1 MDFKF
6 LIAADVHLDSPLHG
20 LSQYPGAPVDLLRG
34 ATREALKN
42 LVRLALEEQVS
53 LVLLAGDLYDG
64 NWRDYNTG
72 LFLAQQLARLREGG
86 IRAFVIH
93 GNHDAENRMTRSL
106 NLPDNVT
113 VFKTRRAETI
123 RLEDLG
129 VAIHGQGFA
138 RKDVMDNLAE
148 HYPAA
153 QADFFNIGM
162 LHTALS
168 GGYQGHAPYAPCTL
182 GTLQSKAY
190 DLWALGHVH
199 TPVVLCEEPLILFP
213 GNIQGRHVRE
223 TGPKGCALVAVE
235 DGKVVSH
242 EQRNLHV
249 LRWEIIRVDATEAS
263 DPDSVVEMAAAA
275 VATEVERGGGEFVAT
290 RLAITGDSR
299 AHRRLLENPEHW
311 TAGIRATVAATTAEA
326 AWVEKVQFLT
336 KPGVDPEDRLPGSG
350 PLADL
355 LRYVDGLSADDQL
368 RALLAEDLQ
377 TLREKLPAEIFLG
390 DEGITPDSPHD
401 LARTVADVKGMLIP
415 RLLASRVTK

>member
-20 LSQYPGAPVDLLRG
+20 LSQYPGAPVDTLRG

-72 LFLAQQLARLREGG
+72 LFLAQQLARLQEGG
-86 IRAFVIH
+86 IKVFIIH

-106 NLPDNVT
+106 RLPGNVT
-113 VFKTRRAETI
+113 VFATRRPETVC
-123 RLEDLG
+123 LEDLG

-138 RKDVMDNLAE
+138 RKDVTDNLAE

-153 QADFFNIGM
+153 RTDCFNIGM

-168 GGYQGHAPYAPCTL
+168 GYQGHALYAPCSL
-182 GTLQSKAY
+182 GTLQSKYY

-223 TGPKGCALVAVE
+223 TGPKGCTLVSVE
-235 DGKVVSH
+235 EGKVVSH
-242 EQRNLHV
+242 EQRDLHV
-249 LRWEIIRVDATEAS
+249 LRWEVVQVDATEAS
-263 DPDSVVEMAAAA
+263 DPDSVVEMAVAA
-275 VATEVERGGGEFVAT
+275 VAAEVKRGGDEFVAA
-290 RLAITGDSR
+290 RVSITGDCR

-311 TAGIRATVAATTAEA
+311 AAGIRGAVAAATAEA
-326 AWVEKVQFLT
+326 SWVEKVQFLT
-336 KPGVDPEDRLPGSG
+336 GSGVDPEDSLQGSG

-355 LRYVDGLSADDQL
+355 LRYVDVLSANDQL
-368 RALLAEDLQ
+368 RALLAEDLKI
-377 TLREKLPAEIFLG
+377 LREKLPAEVFLG
-390 DEGITPDSPHD
+390 EEGITPDAPVA
-401 LARTVADVKGMLIP
+401 LARAVADVKGMLIP

>member
-1 MDFKF
+1 MDFKC
-6 LIAADVHLDSPLHG
+6 LIAADLHLDSPLHG
-20 LSQYPGAPVDLLRG
+20 LSQYPGAPVDMLRG

-86 IRAFVIH
+86 IRVFVIH

-113 VFKTRRAETI
+113 VFKTRRADTI
-123 RLEDLG
+123 RLEALG

-148 HYPAA
+148 HYPVA

-168 GGYQGHAPYAPCTL
+168 GYQGHAPYAPCSL

-199 TPVVLCEEPLILFP
+199 TPVILCEEPLILFP

-223 TGPKGCALVAVE
+223 IGPKGCALVTVE

-249 LRWEIIRVDATEAS
+249 LRWEIVRVDATEAS

-275 VATEVERGGGEFVAT
+275 VATEIERGGGEFVAT
-290 RLAITGDSR
+290 RVALTGDSR
-299 AHRRLLENPEHW
+299 AHRRLLENPERW
-311 TAGIRATVAATTAEA
+311 TAEIRQTVAATTTET

-336 KPGVDPEDRLPGSG
+336 RPGLDPQDSLPGSG

-355 LRYVDGLSADDQL
+355 LRYVDGLAADDQL

-377 TLREKLPAEIFLG
+377 TLKEKLPTEIFLG
-390 DEGITPDSPHD
+390 DEGIAPDSPD
-401 LARTVADVKGMLIP
+401 ALARAVADVKGMLIP

>member
-1 MDFKF
+1 MDFKC

-20 LSQYPGAPVDLLRG
+20 LSRYPGAPVEMLRG
-34 ATREALKN
+34 ATREALEK
-42 LVRLALEEQVS
+42 LIQLALEEQVAV
-53 LVLLAGDLYDG
+53 VLLAGDLYDG

-72 LFLAQQLARLREGG
+72 LFLSQQLARLQEGG

-106 NLPDNVT
+106 RLPPNVRVFTTRQPET
-113 VFKTRRAETI
+113 V
-123 RLEDLG
+123 RLEDIG

-138 RKDVMDNLAE
+138 RKDVTDNLAE
-148 HYPAA
+148 RYPAA
-153 QADFFNIGM
+153 LPDFFNIGM

-168 GGYQGHAPYAPCTL
+168 GYQGHAPYAPCSL

-235 DGKVVSH
+235 DGRVASH
-242 EQRNLHV
+242 EQRQLQV
-249 LRWEIIRVDATEAS
+249 LRWEVVRVDTTEAA

-275 VATEVERGGGEFVAT
+275 VAAEVERGGGEFVAA

-311 TAGIRATVAATTAEA
+311 TAGIQATVAATTGEA

-336 KPGVDPEDRLPGSG
+336 RPGLEPEDSLPGSG

-355 LRYVDGLSADDQL
+355 LRYVDGLAADDQL

-377 TLREKLPAEIFLG
+377 TLKEKLPMEIFLG
-390 DEGITPDSPHD
+390 DEGIAPDSPDD